1 MSKWMKNLML
11 VIFAL
16 VFLATWGDVPAS
28 ASTPI
33 TPYGSARF
41 QSNIAT
47 IDVSKV
53 PAKYR
58 SIWLSAI
65 QAWNRTGVFTFQLAN
80 GTDAQVTAKVTSAI
94 GGSYTGMT
102 YLTVDNQGYIAK
114 AECDINNQTLKSFH
128 YANFEW
134 VNVAEHELG
143 HAIGL
148 NHNPG
153 RASVMYAAN
162 RFYSIQ
168 KVDTVAVQRLYASSP
183 DRISIGSRRKRIYD
197 PVLDVRIKR
206 SFDKS
211 LALGPTAGHDTEH
224 LKGPTTL
231 IEIAIQT
238 NRILAVMADLSE

>member
-16 VFLATWGDVPAS
+16 VFLATWGCPGACQYADYAVWVGP
-28 ASTPI
+28 
-33 TPYGSARF
+33 F

-102 YLTVDNQGYIAK
+102 Y
-114 AECDINNQTLKSFH
+114 
-128 YANFEW
+128 
-134 VNVAEHELG
+134 
-143 HAIGL
+143 
-148 NHNPG
+148 
-153 RASVMYAAN
+153 
-162 RFYSIQ
+162 
-168 KVDTVAVQRLYASSP
+168 
-183 DRISIGSRRKRIYD
+183 
-197 PVLDVRIKR
+197 
-206 SFDKS
+206 
-211 LALGPTAGHDTEH
+211 
-224 LKGPTTL
+224 
-231 IEIAIQT
+231 
-238 NRILAVMADLSE
+238 